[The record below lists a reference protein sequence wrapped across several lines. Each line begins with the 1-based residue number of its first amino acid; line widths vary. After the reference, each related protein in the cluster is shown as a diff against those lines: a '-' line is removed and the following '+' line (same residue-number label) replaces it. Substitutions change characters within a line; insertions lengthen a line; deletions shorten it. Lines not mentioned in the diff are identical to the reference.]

1 MNPFERPKCCVC
13 GKKLGLNR
21 FGLGPHQEDWVCASC
36 LDDAGGKQLIDFR
49 KMSGAEIRSFAMHR
63 GAFIEHLP
71 EPAVADFEPTESVRC
86 DYKDFEFDE
95 AHQAFRLSS
104 FLCAGES
111 VALPVSDFDRMEV
124 TFGLDTIASRPGYS
138 LLEAVNQEF
147 LSPQDHPEP
156 GGNFKYAPR
165 LNITV
170 MKIYLKDQEKPAIK
184 IQANQRPL
192 NFGTQVADEAVGQIR
207 KACQIV
213 DRIQACQT
221 LEAAS

>member
-21 FGLGPHQEDWVCASC
+21 FGLGPHQEDWVCEKC

-49 KMSGAEIRSFAMHR
+49 KMSGAEIKSFATNR
-63 GAFIEHLP
+63 GAYIEHLP
-71 EPAVADFEPTESVRC
+71 EPAIEAFEPTESVRC

-104 FLCAGES
+104 FLCAGEP

-124 TFGLDTIASRPGYS
+124 TFGLDTITSKPGYS

-156 GGNFKYAPR
+156 GGNFKYNPR
-165 LNITV
+165 LNITI

-207 KACQIV
+207 KACHIV
-213 DRIQACQT
+213 DRIQACRDET
-221 LEAAS
+221 AK